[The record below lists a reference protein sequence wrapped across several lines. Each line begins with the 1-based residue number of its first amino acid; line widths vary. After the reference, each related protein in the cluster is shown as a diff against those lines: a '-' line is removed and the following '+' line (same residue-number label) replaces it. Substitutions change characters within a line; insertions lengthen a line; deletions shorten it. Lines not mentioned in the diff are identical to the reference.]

1 MTIQAVGTT
10 ASLGA
15 VAASAGAAKPGGTA
29 DSQSDPAAST
39 IVISRVTVTH
49 SDGSTTTT
57 ITYADG
63 HTETETTP
71 PQQSTKGQSTK
82 GQSAD
87 GEKPGTQ
94 GRITAV
100 DLLV

>member
-1 MTIQAVGTT
+1 MTISAIGST

-15 VAASAGAAKPGGTA
+15 TASAAQTAKSGSAAER
-29 DSQSDPAAST
+29 SDPAAST
-39 IVISRVTVTH
+39 IVISRVTVTNF
-49 SDGSTTTT
+49 DGSTTTT

-71 PQQSTKGQSTK
+71 ARQSAAGGEAGDKAGQS
-82 GQSAD
+82 
-87 GEKPGTQ
+87 
-94 GRITAV
+94 RITAV